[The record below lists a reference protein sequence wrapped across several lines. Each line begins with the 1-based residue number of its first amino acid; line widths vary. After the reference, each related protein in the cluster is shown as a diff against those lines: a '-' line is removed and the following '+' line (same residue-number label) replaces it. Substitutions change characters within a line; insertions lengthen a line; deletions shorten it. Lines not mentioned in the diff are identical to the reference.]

1 MQSILPLSSA
11 LLERCTSTQ
20 NHKNRTINPITRDA
34 VWDRISQ
41 ADAQLMSWF
50 GAACEL
56 HRDWLNDIEG
66 LGSLFAAHIPDYKN
80 LIQSYSKNTAQ
91 K

>member
-1 MQSILPLSSA
+1 
-11 LLERCTSTQ
+11 
-20 NHKNRTINPITRDA
+20 
-34 VWDRISQ
+34 
-41 ADAQLMSWF
+41 MSWF

-56 HRDWLNDIEG
+56 HRDWLNHIEG

-80 LIQSYSKNTAQ
+80 PIQSYSKNTAQ

>member
-1 MQSILPLSSA
+1 M
-11 LLERCTSTQ
+11 
-20 NHKNRTINPITRDA
+20 
-34 VWDRISQ
+34 SQ
-41 ADAQLMSWF
+41 AGAQLMSWF

-56 HRDWLNDIEG
+56 HRDWRNDIEG